1 MSEKR
6 RGKRIIEQALFTITL
21 ISKDRLE
28 PHKKIIHHTTKDISL
43 TGAKIQTNT
52 FLPVGSFLKIDLSL
66 KDPARLISAF
76 AKVRWVK
83 SLYADELFEMGIEF
97 VDTSLEIIKAL
108 KEHFEEAEK
117 YFSI

>member
-6 RGKRIIEQALFTITL
+6 REKRIKEHALFTITL

-43 TGAKIQTNT
+43 TGARIHTNT
-52 FLPVGSFLKIDLSL
+52 FLPVGSFLKMDLSL
-66 KDPARLISAF
+66 KEPPRLISAF
-76 AKVRWVK
+76 AKVRWIK

-97 VDTSLEIIKAL
+97 VDTSLDIIKAL
-108 KEHFEEAEK
+108 KEHFERFEP
-117 YFSI
+117 